1 MRREPS
7 DPHDDLLLT
16 ERPVTI
22 VTQATSAH
30 DSMPTPYGASED
42 EEALVSDVGS
52 DDGYARN
59 ALAQELAADNV
70 AGKVQGVVAD
80 PQATTP
86 LVQVATDRTA
96 ELMKQGATPFIMIAV
111 GLGLGWLFARRR

>member
-1 MRREPS
+1 MRAEPS

-22 VTQATSAH
+22 VTQATTAH
-30 DSMPTPYGASED
+30 DSMPTPYGSSED
-42 EEALVSDVGS
+42 EEALFSEVGS

-80 PQATTP
+80 PQGLTMVASNP
-86 LVQVATDRTA
+86 LSVAMDRGLPA
-96 ELMKQGATPFIMIAV
+96 SVIAIAV
-111 GLGLGWLFARRR
+111 GLGLGWFFARRR

>member
-30 DSMPTPYGASED
+30 DSMPTPYGSSED
-42 EEALVSDVGS
+42 EEALFSDVGS

-86 LVQVATDRTA
+86 LMQVATSPTA
-96 ELMKQGATPFIMIAV
+96 ELMKQGATPFVMIAI
-111 GLGLGWLFARRR
+111 GLGLGWLFAKRR

>member
-22 VTQATSAH
+22 VTQATSAN
-30 DSMPTPYGASED
+30 DSMPTPYGSSED
-42 EEALVSDVGS
+42 EEALFSDVGS

-80 PQATTP
+80 PQATTAAP
-86 LVQVATDRTA
+86 LTA
-96 ELMKQGATPFIMIAV
+96 LPNTWPWGLIAV
-111 GLGLGWLFARRR
+111 GLGLGWLMTRRH